1 MTALDHAI
9 VGLEQ
14 VLDFPRRQQ
23 AWRTVARQRI
33 ASIRDALL
41 RESARGGDGW
51 LAPRARNL
59 NEDRRTLVTQLSAL
73 GAQLA
78 QVSDVEPI
86 RAELHR
92 LIKRLRHHSRRMT
105 DYAYDS
111 VSLELGGS
119 E

>member
-1 MTALDHAI
+1 MAGLDNAI

-14 VLDFPRRQQ
+14 VLDFPRRHQ

-33 ASIRDALL
+33 AGVRAALL
-41 RESARGGDGW
+41 RESAHSGDGW
-51 LAPRARNL
+51 LSARARSL
-59 NEDRRTLVTQLSAL
+59 NDDRRTLVAQLSAL
-73 GAQLA
+73 GAQLG

-92 LIKRLRHHSRRMT
+92 LTNRLRHHARRMT
-105 DYAYDS
+105 DFAYDS
-111 VSLELGGS
+111 VSLEIGGS

>member
-1 MTALDHAI
+1 MTSLDNAI

-14 VLDFPRRQQ
+14 VLDYPRRHQ
-23 AWRTVARQRI
+23 AWRAIARQRI
-33 ASIRDALL
+33 IGIRDALL
-41 RESARGGDGW
+41 RETARGGDGW
-51 LAPRARNL
+51 LAPRARTL
-59 NEDRRTLVTQLSAL
+59 NDERRNLVTQLSAL

-86 RAELHR
+86 RAELQR
-92 LIKRLRHHSRRMT
+92 LVNKLQHHSRKMT
-105 DYAYDS
+105 DYAYDT